1 MVRHGPRDGR
11 ARPPCRSRR
20 VTGGSGAAATHESAC
35 VLRARDGV
43 SLARPTRQGPEDRRA
58 VARLRSE
65 DDRSSRARRC
75 AAGTVM
81 LQLVVIAKAVNEVAL
96 MALLGQGARYVLA
109 GAKRETNPVYAILK
123 AITSPVMKLA
133 RAITPRVVLDRHIGF
148 VALFVVLVVEALLIV
163 AKVYLVLTAPR

>member
-1 MVRHGPRDGR
+1 
-11 ARPPCRSRR
+11 
-20 VTGGSGAAATHESAC
+20 
-35 VLRARDGV
+35 
-43 SLARPTRQGPEDRRA
+43 
-58 VARLRSE
+58 
-65 DDRSSRARRC
+65 
-75 AAGTVM
+75 M

-96 MALLGQGARYVLA
+96 MALLGQGALYVLA